1 MEDKKKMICANCPH
15 FGKRSCAIRF
25 IFGEP
30 KCTAQIGSTY
40 ATNVTEPISPIKSNI
55 NNTETK

>member
-1 MEDKKKMICANCPH
+1 MICANCPH

-40 ATNVTEPISPIKSNI
+40 ATNVTEPISPIKLNI